1 LINQQ
6 KMSRFSVCYDSF
18 APVWTTRFATPFVET
33 WCEPVVGTWCEPVVG
48 TLCKPVVETWCAPT
62 DHRAIW
68 TPRPALEAMTR
79 RSTASTNDQFD
90 VILAQLLVLIQKY
103 ATPENIAWV
112 IGLLVKLLQ
121 SNSGGVNTTELSALK
136 DVLSDVSPYVAYS
149 PWGRYNVR
157 LLEQLVSDALRR

>member
-1 LINQQ
+1 
-6 KMSRFSVCYDSF
+6 MVRFSVCYDSF
-18 APVWTTRFATPFVET
+18 TPVWTTCFTT
-33 WCEPVVGTWCEPVVG
+33 PVV
-48 TLCKPVVETWCAPT
+48 PVVETWCAPT

-68 TPRPALEAMTR
+68 TPRPTLEKLTR
-79 RSTASTNDQFD
+79 QSLLPAAATNDQFN

-136 DVLSDVSPYVAYS
+136 DVLSGVSPYVAYS
-149 PWGRYNVR
+149 PWGRYNVH
-157 LLEQLVSDALRR
+157 LLEQLVSDR

>member
-1 LINQQ
+1 
-6 KMSRFSVCYDSF
+6 MSRFSVCYDSF

-48 TLCKPVVETWCAPT
+48 TLCKPVVETWRAPT

-68 TPRPALEAMTR
+68 APRPALETLTR
-79 RSTASTNDQFD
+79 QSLLPAAATNDQFD